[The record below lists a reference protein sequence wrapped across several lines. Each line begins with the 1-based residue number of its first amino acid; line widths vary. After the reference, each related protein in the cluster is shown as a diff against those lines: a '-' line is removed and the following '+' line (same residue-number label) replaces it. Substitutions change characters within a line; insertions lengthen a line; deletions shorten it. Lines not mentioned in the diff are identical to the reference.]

1 MDWTIPTHP
10 MKKALDRAKQ
20 NFRIPL
26 NQSFCQCTSPNHFSV
41 QEPYHAEVFHSK
53 KCLKWESVPC
63 MSSVRLTLS
72 LLSLSSGG
80 RFASLE
86 ALLRK
91 ASLGLFSLGEG
102 TGSRPSRT
110 RNILFQFEQPT
121 AKDAGRKKH
130 ARLAHYVHTVEPLYR
145 GHQLAVLYTVEPLYR
160 GHQLAVLYREVS
172 LLQRQICT
180 QLCAQDSRQCPHQRG
195 VPFSECPL
203 QRGSTVFSLRSTM
216 EHLYK
221 PIWLSCIG
229 RCPYFRVDLYTVLC
243 G

>member
-1 MDWTIPTHP
+1 M
-10 MKKALDRAKQ
+10 
-20 NFRIPL
+20 
-26 NQSFCQCTSPNHFSV
+26 

-63 MSSVRLTLS
+63 MSSVSLTLS

-121 AKDAGRKKH
+121 AKKEGRKKH

-160 GHQLAVLYREVS
+160 GHQLAVLYTVEPLYRGHQLAVLYTVEPLYRGHQLAVLYTVEPLYRGHQLAVLYTVEPLYRGHQLAVLYTVEPLYRGHQLAALYREVS
-172 LLQRQICT
+172 LLQR
-180 QLCAQDSRQCPHQRG
+180 
-195 VPFSECPL
+195 
-203 QRGSTVFSLRSTM
+203 
-216 EHLYK
+216 
-221 PIWLSCIG
+221 
-229 RCPYFRVDLYTVLC
+229 
-243 G
+243 